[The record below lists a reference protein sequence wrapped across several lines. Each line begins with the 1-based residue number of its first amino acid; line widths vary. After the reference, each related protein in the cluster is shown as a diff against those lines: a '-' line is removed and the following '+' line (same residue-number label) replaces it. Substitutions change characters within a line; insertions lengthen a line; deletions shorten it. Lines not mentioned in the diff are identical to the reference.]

1 MTRGHFGW
9 AARPGAVLFTLL
21 LAALAGGV
29 ACRKPKPEVPAAQL
43 PPLEVDRA
51 GKWLYTHAD
60 AAGRFVTVDDPQ
72 AIPSESRAVVR
83 VTDPAR
89 AGERKDGVAVYVVD
103 VNQLLAKGKVTAQV
117 LSREGFE
124 TGALSQLPPG
134 ASSAFPPLVPGG
146 PSVPPSPPGG
156 QGGAAPPG
164 QAPAAA
170 PPANGQAVVILYGTS
185 WCPACKSARQY
196 LTERKIPFADKDIER
211 DASASRE
218 LREKAARLGVPA
230 DRIPI
235 LDVRGRLLIGFDKS
249 RLEALLGEA
258 S

>member
-1 MTRGHFGW
+1 MTRGRIGW
-9 AARPGAVLFTLL
+9 APLPGVVLFTLVL
-21 LAALAGGV
+21 VAVAGGV
-29 ACRKPKPEVPAAQL
+29 GCRKPKPEVPAAQL

-72 AIPSESRAVVR
+72 AIPAESRAVVR

-103 VNQLLAKGKVTAQV
+103 VNQLLAKGKVAAHV

-146 PSVPPSPPGG
+146 PSVPAAPPAG
-156 QGGAAPPG
+156 QGAAPPG
-164 QAPAAA
+164 QAPSAA
-170 PPANGQAVVILYGTS
+170 PPTNGQAVVILYGTS

>member
-1 MTRGHFGW
+1 MNRGDVDAGRPPRAGVVLLTLILVAVAG
-9 AARPGAVLFTLL
+9 AAG
-21 LAALAGGV
+21 
-29 ACRKPKPEVPAAQL
+29 CRKPKPEVPAAQL
-43 PPLEVDRA
+43 PPLEVERT

-72 AIPSESRAVVR
+72 AIPAGSRAVVR

-103 VNQLLAKGKVTAQV
+103 VNQLLASGKVTAQV

-134 ASSAFPPLVPGG
+134 ESSAFPPLVPGG
-146 PSVPPSPPGG
+146 PSVPPSPPAG
-156 QGGAAPPG
+156 QGAAAPG
-164 QAPAAA
+164 AAPAAA
-170 PPANGQAVVILYGTS
+170 PAGPAVVILYGTS

-196 LTERKIPFADKDIER
+196 LTERKIPFADKDIEK
-211 DASASRE
+211 DANASRE

-235 LDVRGRLLIGFDKS
+235 LDVRGRLLIGFDKG

>member
-1 MTRGHFGW
+1 MRRRIW
-9 AARPGAVLFTLL
+9 I
-21 LAALAGGV
+21 ALALALV
-29 ACRKPKPEVPAAQL
+29 AAAGCRKPKPEVPAGQL
-43 PPLEVDRA
+43 PPLQVDRA

-60 AAGRFVTVDDPQ
+60 GAGRFVTVDDPQ
-72 AIPSESRAVVR
+72 TIPPESRAVVR

-89 AGERKDGVAVYVVD
+89 AGDRKDGVAVYVVD
-103 VNQLLAKGKVTAQV
+103 VNQLLDKGKVPAQV

-124 TGALSQLPPG
+124 TGALAHLPPG

-146 PSVPPSPPGG
+146 PSVPPSPANG
-156 QGGAAPPG
+156 QAAPG
-164 QAPAAA
+164 QAAPGQPAAA
-170 PPANGQAVVILYGTS
+170 PAPANGQAVVIVYGTS

-211 DASASRE
+211 DPSAARE

-235 LDVRGRLLIGFDKS
+235 LDVRGRLLIGFEKS

-258 S
+258 T

>member
-1 MTRGHFGW
+1 MTRGHLEVDRAPRRGV
-9 AARPGAVLFTLL
+9 VLLL
-21 LAALAGGV
+21 MLAALAGGA

-72 AIPSESRAVVR
+72 AIPAGSRAVVR
-83 VTDPAR
+83 VIDPAK
-89 AGERKDGVAVYVVD
+89 AGGRQDGVAVYVID
-103 VNQLLAKGKVTAQV
+103 VNQLLARGKVTAQV

-124 TGALSQLPPG
+124 TGALAQLAPG

-146 PSVPPSPPGG
+146 PSVPPSPPAG
-156 QGGAAPPG
+156 QGAGPPG
-164 QAPAAA
+164 QPPAAPSA
-170 PPANGQAVVILYGTS
+170 GDQAVVILYGTS

-196 LTERKIPFADKDIER
+196 LTERKIPFADKDIEK

-235 LDVRGRLLIGFDKS
+235 LDVRGRLLIGFDKG

>member
-1 MTRGHFGW
+1 M
-9 AARPGAVLFTLL
+9 
-21 LAALAGGV
+21 
-29 ACRKPKPEVPAAQL
+29 
-43 PPLEVDRA
+43 
-51 GKWLYTHAD
+51 
-60 AAGRFVTVDDPQ
+60 
-72 AIPSESRAVVR
+72 VR

-103 VNQLLAKGKVTAQV
+103 VNQLLDKGKVAAQV

-124 TGALSQLPPG
+124 TGALAQLPPG

-146 PSVPPSPPGG
+146 PSVPPASRPRRGRPRRARPRPPRR
-156 QGGAAPPG
+156 
-164 QAPAAA
+164 PAS
-170 PPANGQAVVILYGTS
+170 GQAVVILYGTS

-211 DASASRE
+211 DAGAARE

>member
-1 MTRGHFGW
+1 MT
-9 AARPGAVLFTLL
+9 ARPGLALMALL
-21 LAALAGGV
+21 LAALVPAGG
-29 ACRKPKPEVPAAQL
+29 CRKPRPEVPAAQL

-60 AAGRFVTVDDPQ
+60 GSGRFVTVDDPQ
-72 AIPSESRAVVR
+72 SIPAESRAVVR

-89 AGERKDGVAVYVVD
+89 AGERQDGVAVYVVD
-103 VNQLLAKGKVTAQV
+103 VNQLLDRGKVKAQV

-124 TGALSQLPPG
+124 TGALAHLPPG

-146 PSVPPSPPGG
+146 PSVPPAPGAG
-156 QGGAAPPG
+156 ASASGPSSGAAPG
-164 QAPAAA
+164 AAPAPTPGA
-170 PPANGQAVVILYGTS
+170 AVVILYGTS
-185 WCPACKSARQY
+185 WCPACKAARQY
-196 LTERKIPFADKDIER
+196 LSERKIPFADKDIER
-211 DASASRE
+211 DANAARE

-235 LDVRGRLLIGFDKS
+235 LDVRGRLLIGFEKS

-258 S
+258 T